1 MYLLCGLGN
10 PGKRYQF
17 TRHNLGFGIID
28 KIALENGFEKFKTNE
43 NAEVFKG
50 KIEEFSLYLL
60 KPQQY
65 MNMSGIP
72 IKSFCDYY
80 KIDIEKI
87 IVFHDDIDL
96 KIGRVKFKNDGSSG
110 GHKGIISIDK
120 NFGTNYNRLRLGIG
134 RPEIKNLV
142 DSYVLQKFDK
152 TEEQTLMVLSKAIT
166 KNLIFLLRNQTEIFL
181 TNVSLETKENLKT

>member
-17 TRHNLGFGIID
+17 TRHNLGFRIID
-28 KIALENGFEKFKTNE
+28 KIASENSFEKFKTNQ

-96 KIGRVKFKNDGSSG
+96 P
-110 GHKGIISIDK
+110 
-120 NFGTNYNRLRLGIG
+120 LGIV
-134 RPEIKNLV
+134 KLYT
-142 DSYVLQKFDK
+142 SSSDK
-152 TEEQTLMVLSKAIT
+152 KL
-166 KNLIFLLRNQTEIFL
+166 
-181 TNVSLETKENLKT
+181 

>member
-17 TRHNLGFGIID
+17 TRHNLGFRIID
-28 KIALENGFEKFKTNE
+28 KIASENSFEKFKTNQ